1 MSENLN
7 TAALKEERL
16 SKVAKDLGVTPKE
29 IIDFLRPKDSAKYGA
44 LTPNSK
50 LDVEAQELCLKH
62 FEKDKKLKEE
72 ALRQKEEKLGR
83 TTLTADQ
90 AQHAAVQK
98 EQEEAFNLEEIRFIR
113 DEFLEKETP
122 TSRVLE
128 EEKKPQKPSDVQAKP
143 EAPKEPQPPVSE
155 VTAPKEPQA
164 APLKGPSVVGK
175 IDLSTIPGASKPGSR
190 KKGKKEESSEKKA
203 LPEDSQPE
211 IIQVTDKEG
220 AETVLSESPAEKISD
235 SQEKTEVEPDRKEP
249 ELIRARV
256 ERLTGPK
263 VLGTI
268 ELKEE
273 PPRSKEKEAVKKP
286 EKPEKPEKTVKSPAE
301 KEGRKKRR
309 RIKAGIGKI
318 DLNLIGKTADSPA
331 ARSFPGR
338 GISGPGTEPTPE
350 DVRRRLQENL
360 QKAQERSRFRQAE
373 IKKKK
378 REKIKERESEALSA
392 EQEKILRVAEF
403 VPASELAKMM
413 NVDVKDVINACME
426 LGHMVSI
433 NQRLDAELISI
444 IAEHFGYQVEI
455 GDVDIM
461 DEIKEEPDDP
471 SQLVPRPPVVTV
483 MGHVDHGKTSLLDYI
498 RKANVIAG
506 EAGGITQ
513 HIGAYNV
520 ELEDGRHITFIDTPG
535 HEAFTAMRARGAKV
549 TDVAIIVI
557 AADDS
562 VMPQTVEAIN
572 HAQAAGVPIV
582 FAFNKMDKPGANA
595 DKIREALANMNL
607 LVEEWGGPYQSQEI
621 SAKTGMGVQQL
632 LEKVLLQADLLELK
646 ANPNKQASGTVIE
659 ATQEKGRGFVTTLL
673 VQNGTLKEGD
683 ILLAGPYSGRVKA
696 LFNERGQ
703 RVKVAGPS
711 TPVRVL
717 GLEGAPQAGDKFYVL
732 DDEKKARELA
742 AKKQQLIREQGFRAR
757 KHITLD
763 EIGRR
768 IALGDF
774 KQINIII
781 KGDTDGSVEALADS
795 LVKLSTD
802 NILVNILHKSVGAI
816 TESDIYLASAS
827 DAILVGFNV
836 RPTAKAKEL
845 AEKEQVDIRTY
856 SIIYRAIDE
865 VKSAI
870 EGMLKPE
877 FEEKVTAN
885 IEVRE
890 VFNISKVGKIAGC
903 YVQDGTVSRSDKI
916 RVIRNGIVV
925 HTGEIASLRRFK
937 EDVKEVK
944 HGFECGLGIKNFNDI
959 QVGDLLESFT
969 EVPVTRKL

>member
-7 TAALKEERL
+7 IATLKEERL

-29 IIDFLRPKDSAKYGA
+29 IIDFLKSVDSAKYGA
-44 LTPNSK
+44 LNPNSR
-50 LDVEAQELCLKH
+50 LDVGAQQLCLKH

-83 TTLTADQ
+83 TTLMADE
-90 AQHAAVQK
+90 AQKASR
-98 EQEEAFNLEEIRFIR
+98 EEETFNLEELRFIR
-113 DEFLEKETP
+113 EEFLEKETP
-122 TSRVLE
+122 DAPKTESVKTIAE
-128 EEKKPQKPSDVQAKP
+128 TPAA
-143 EAPKEPQPPVSE
+143 APKEADSTQEYSEPVSAE
-155 VTAPKEPQA
+155 TDLGKPKAPI
-164 APLKGPSVVGK
+164 LKGPSVVGK
-175 IDLSTIPGASKPGSR
+175 IDLSSVPGTSKPGS
-190 KKGKKEESSEKKA
+190 KKRVKKEEGADKKA
-203 LPEDSQPE
+203 QADLSQ
-211 IIQVTDKEG
+211 
-220 AETVLSESPAEKISD
+220 AEEVEKITASPAEAPLPAASTEKPTVSP
-235 SQEKTEVEPDRKEP
+235 EAPKTEPERKEP

-263 VLGTI
+263 VVGTI
-268 ELKEE
+268 EIKEE
-273 PPRSKEKEAVKKP
+273 PPRSKDKEAAKKA
-286 EKPEKPEKTVKSPAE
+286 ERTEKTEEPPKTLPPE

-309 RIKAGIGKI
+309 RIRAGMGKI
-318 DLNLIGKTADSPA
+318 DVSLISRTIDSSGT
-331 ARSFPGR
+331 RSVPGR
-338 GISGPGTEPTPE
+338 SMPGAAAEPTPE

-360 QKAQERSRFRQAE
+360 QKAQERSRLRQAE

-413 NVDVKDVINACME
+413 NVDVKDVINACLE

-444 IAEHFGYQVEI
+444 IAEHFGYQVEV

-498 RKANVIAG
+498 RKTNVIAG

-646 ANPNKQASGTVIE
+646 ANPNKHASGTVIE
-659 ATQEKGRGFVTTLL
+659 ATQEKGRGFVSTLL

-703 RVKVAGPS
+703 RVKAAGPS

-732 DDEKKARELA
+732 EDEKKARELA

-836 RPTAKAKEL
+836 RPTSKAKEL

-944 HGFECGLGIKNFNDI
+944 HGFECGIGIKNFNDI

>member
-7 TAALKEERL
+7 IATLKEERL

-29 IIDFLRPKDSAKYGA
+29 IIDFLKGVDSAKYGA
-44 LTPNSK
+44 LNPNSR
-50 LDVEAQELCLKH
+50 LDVGAQQLCLKH

-83 TTLTADQ
+83 TTLMADE
-90 AQHAAVQK
+90 AQKASR
-98 EQEEAFNLEEIRFIR
+98 EEETFNLEELRFIR
-113 DEFLEKETP
+113 EEFLEKETP
-122 TSRVLE
+122 DAPKTESVKTIAE
-128 EEKKPQKPSDVQAKP
+128 TPAA
-143 EAPKEPQPPVSE
+143 APKEADSTQEYSEPVYAE
-155 VTAPKEPQA
+155 TDLGKPKA
-164 APLKGPSVVGK
+164 SILKGPSVVGK
-175 IDLSTIPGASKPGSR
+175 IDLSSVPGTSKPGS
-190 KKGKKEESSEKKA
+190 KKKVKKEEGVDKKA
-203 LPEDSQPE
+203 QTDLSQ
-211 IIQVTDKEG
+211 
-220 AETVLSESPAEKISD
+220 AEEVEKITASHAEAPLPAA
-235 SQEKTEVEPDRKEP
+235 STEKPTVFPEAPETEPERKEP

-263 VLGTI
+263 VVGTI
-268 ELKEE
+268 EIKEE
-273 PPRSKEKEAVKKP
+273 PPRSKDKEAAKKA
-286 EKPEKPEKTVKSPAE
+286 ERTEKTEEPPKTLPPE

-309 RIKAGIGKI
+309 RIRAGMGKI
-318 DLNLIGKTADSPA
+318 DVSLISRTIDSLGT
-331 ARSFPGR
+331 RSVPGR
-338 GISGPGTEPTPE
+338 SMPGAAAEPTPE

-360 QKAQERSRFRQAE
+360 QKAQERSRLRQAE

-392 EQEKILRVAEF
+392 EHEKILRVAEF

-413 NVDVKDVINACME
+413 NVDVKDVINACLE

-444 IAEHFGYQVEI
+444 IAEHFGYQVEV

-498 RKANVIAG
+498 RKTNVIAG

-632 LEKVLLQADLLELK
+632 LEKVLLQADLLELR

-683 ILLAGPYSGRVKA
+683 ILLAGPYSGRVKV

-703 RVKVAGPS
+703 RVKAAGPS

-717 GLEGAPQAGDKFYVL
+717 GLEGAPQAGEKFYVL
-732 DDEKKARELA
+732 EDEKKARELA

-836 RPTAKAKEL
+836 RPTSKAKEL

-944 HGFECGLGIKNFNDI
+944 HGFECGIGIKNFNDI

>member
-7 TAALKEERL
+7 IATLKEERL

-29 IIDFLRPKDSAKYGA
+29 IIDFLKSVDSAKYGA
-44 LTPNSK
+44 LNPNSR
-50 LDVEAQELCLKH
+50 LDVGAQQLCLKH

-83 TTLTADQ
+83 TTLMADE
-90 AQHAAVQK
+90 AQKASR
-98 EQEEAFNLEEIRFIR
+98 EEETFNLEELRFIR
-113 DEFLEKETP
+113 EEFLEKETP
-122 TSRVLE
+122 DAPKTESVKTIAE
-128 EEKKPQKPSDVQAKP
+128 TPAA
-143 EAPKEPQPPVSE
+143 APKEADSTQEYSEPVSAE
-155 VTAPKEPQA
+155 TDLGKPKAPI
-164 APLKGPSVVGK
+164 LKGPSVVGK
-175 IDLSTIPGASKPGSR
+175 IDLSSVPGTSKPGS
-190 KKGKKEESSEKKA
+190 KKKVKKEEGADKKTQTDLSQAEEVEKITA
-203 LPEDSQPE
+203 
-211 IIQVTDKEG
+211 
-220 AETVLSESPAEKISD
+220 SPAEAPLPAASTEKPTVSP
-235 SQEKTEVEPDRKEP
+235 EAPKTEPERKEP

-263 VLGTI
+263 VVGTI
-268 ELKEE
+268 EIKEE
-273 PPRSKEKEAVKKP
+273 PPRSKDKEAAKKA
-286 EKPEKPEKTVKSPAE
+286 ERTEKTEEPPKTLPPE

-309 RIKAGIGKI
+309 RIRAGMGKI
-318 DLNLIGKTADSPA
+318 DVSLISRTIDSSGT
-331 ARSFPGR
+331 RRVPGR
-338 GISGPGTEPTPE
+338 SMPGAAAEPTPE

-360 QKAQERSRFRQAE
+360 QKAQERSRLRQAE

-413 NVDVKDVINACME
+413 NVDVKDVINACLE

-444 IAEHFGYQVEI
+444 IAEHFGYQVEV

-498 RKANVIAG
+498 RKTNVIAG

-646 ANPNKQASGTVIE
+646 ANPNKHASGTVIE
-659 ATQEKGRGFVTTLL
+659 ATQEKGRGFVSTLL

-703 RVKVAGPS
+703 RVKAAGPS

-732 DDEKKARELA
+732 EDEKKARELA

-836 RPTAKAKEL
+836 RPTSKAKEL

-944 HGFECGLGIKNFNDI
+944 HGFECGIGIKNFNDI